1 MSIQFNIELKVFN
14 NIERL
19 REKKE
24 VGSQNIIIY
33 IYIYIN
39 IQCNG

>member
-19 REKKE
+19 WGKKE

-33 IYIYIN
+33 IYI
-39 IQCNG
+39 